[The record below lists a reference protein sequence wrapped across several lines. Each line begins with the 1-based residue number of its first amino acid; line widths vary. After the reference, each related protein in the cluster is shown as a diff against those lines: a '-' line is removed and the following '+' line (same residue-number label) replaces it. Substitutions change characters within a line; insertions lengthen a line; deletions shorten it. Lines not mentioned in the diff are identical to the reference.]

1 MKKITPKNG
10 FTLIELLVVIAII
23 GVLASM
29 LLPVL
34 ARAKLKANDAKAM
47 NNMKQIAAAFQMYVG
62 DNEETFPSNHNR
74 NGFGPGEKLWLNY
87 KNPEDSQILQYLG
100 TKDIKELQRL
110 FVNPRDKFALR
121 RGYKYSYSMNAYLN
135 NRSATFASPQNMAI
149 VLEEACSHD
158 PADRVNATDGSENSI
173 GHRGSWRAAAI
184 NPKTGKY
191 TGKTCREVPIND
203 PFMLAYWRSDQKLC
217 DPDTVTFRHM
227 DDYPQLTEELRE
239 GKMTPE
245 RVLEVCT
252 TPSAHV
258 IFADYHIGLASRTEA
273 KHPGY
278 MDPDQN
284 TADLPHIG
292 LEKKR

>member
-34 ARAKLKANDAKAM
+34 AKAKAKANDAKAV

-62 DNEETFPSNHNR
+62 DNEETFPTVYGG
-74 NGFGPGEKLWLNY
+74 NGASRQKMWLNY
-87 KNPEDSQILQYLG
+87 NHPQDSEILQYLG
-100 TKDIKELQRL
+100 TRDIKELQRL
-110 FVNPRDKFALR
+110 FVNPRDIYALK
-121 RGYKYSYSMNAYLN
+121 RGYKYSYSMNGALS

-173 GHRGSWRAAAI
+173 GHRGAWQAAAI
-184 NPKTGKY
+184 NPKTGQY

-203 PFMLAYWRSDQKLC
+203 PYMLARWNSGLKLC
-217 DPDTVTFRHM
+217 EPDTVTFRHM
-227 DDYPQLTEELRE
+227 EAYPQLRE
-239 GKMTPE
+239 DLKNNKMTPE
-245 RVLEVCT
+245 RILEVCT

-278 MDPDQN
+278 MEPDQN

-292 LEKKR
+292 FEKTR